1 MSKTIV
7 ITGCSTGFG
16 REAAMAF
23 ARRGDRVYAT
33 MRGIYGKNEESNLFF
48 QAMQLEHGFDLRVLE
63 LDVLDTDS
71 VNAAAEVVNAESGAA
86 DVVINNAGVMY
97 VGLTEA
103 FDEQELTRQLHV
115 NVVGV
120 HRVSRAFLPAMRAK
134 KSGLMINVSSVAG
147 RMAIPFFGVYQA
159 SKWAVEG
166 YSAGLRLDL
175 ASSGVDVVLVE
186 PGPFKTE
193 LFGQSPAPA
202 DKDGRGATYPQ
213 ALHDSYAAMNSSFEG
228 IFGDPDAPTDPGL
241 VVDQFIALTDMTPGT
256 RPVRVAVGLDFGVR
270 ALNDARVEFDAG
282 VLSAMGMTEIT
293 TLATS

>member
-16 REAAMAF
+16 REAAIAF
-23 ARRGDRVYAT
+23 ARKGHRVYAT
-33 MRGIYGKNEESNLFF
+33 MRGIAGKNAENANNLKTIAANESID
-48 QAMQLEHGFDLRVLE
+48 MRVLE
-63 LDVLDTDS
+63 LDVLDTAS

-103 FDEQELTRQLHV
+103 FDEEELARQLDV

-134 KSGLMINVSSVAG
+134 KSGLIINVSSVAG
-147 RMAIPFFGVYQA
+147 RLAIPFFGVYQA

-166 YSAGLRLDL
+166 YSAGLRTDL

-213 ALHDSYAAMNSSFEG
+213 ELHDAFNAMNASFDG
-228 IFGDPDAPTDPGL
+228 IFSDADAPTDPAI
-241 VVDQFIALTDMTPGT
+241 VVDQFIALADMTPGT
-256 RPVRVAVGLDFGVR
+256 RPLRVAVGLDFGVG
-270 ALNDARVEFDAG
+270 ALNDARVDFDAG
-282 VLSAMGMTEIT
+282 VLEAMGMTAVT
-293 TLATS
+293 TLATP

>member
-1 MSKTIV
+1 
-7 ITGCSTGFG
+7 
-16 REAAMAF
+16 MAF

-33 MRGIYGKNEESNLFF
+33 MRGIAGKNAENASYLTKIAADESI
-48 QAMQLEHGFDLRVLE
+48 DLRVLE
-63 LDVLDTDS
+63 LDVLDTAS

-103 FDEQELTRQLHV
+103 FDEQELARQLDV

-282 VLSAMGMTEIT
+282 VLSAMGMTEVT

>member
-33 MRGIYGKNEESNLFF
+33 MRGIAGKNAENASYLTKIAADESI
-48 QAMQLEHGFDLRVLE
+48 DLRVLE
-63 LDVLDTDS
+63 LDVLDTAS

-103 FDEQELTRQLHV
+103 FDEQELARQLDV

-282 VLSAMGMTEIT
+282 VLSAMGMTEVT